1 MLRPLNGVVR
11 AKSTVAR
18 STVVLFLFGI
28 AIALGLAAWQYNLAP
43 EGTRLYTPAPG
54 ATPNYTPSSAVGF
67 FVATLVLTAASAFAV
82 VLGLVVRAST
92 NTRFM
97 GVAKQASFLLVGFG
111 LLCALTAF
119 TMNRWL

>member
-1 MLRPLNGVVR
+1 M
-11 AKSTVAR
+11 
-18 STVVLFLFGI
+18 VLFLFGF
-28 AIALGLAAWQYNLAP
+28 AIALGLAAWQYILAP
-43 EGTRLYTPAPG
+43 EGTLLYTPAPG